1 MGNIIGIDLGTTTS
15 EVAYIKDGQ
24 PVIIGNEK
32 YCDGNIMPSVVTIKK
47 DEIIVGKKAKRQ
59 MLIRPEI
66 TVSEIK
72 RLMGTNEKIV
82 INEKEYLP
90 QQISA
95 IILKELKEMAEEKI
109 GKVDEAVITVPANF
123 NDIQRAATKEAAQ
136 IAGLKV
142 ERIINEPTAAAM
154 YYGLENI
161 GKEAKIL
168 VYDLGG
174 GTFDCTVLEL
184 FSGIMDVKASR
195 GDNLLGGKDFD
206 NRIEEY
212 ILEYISKNT
221 EVNIEKLSKKKKS
234 EIKET
239 AEEAKKDLSVSNSTD
254 IIINNL
260 GIDKEGESIDIEF
273 ELSRD
278 KFNNLTKDLIEKTE
292 IIVGETL
299 LASGIT
305 GKDIDIVLLVGG
317 SSRMVAVSDMLKKSF
332 GDKII
337 SSVNADEAV
346 ALGAAVQAGI
356 KDSKISSESG
366 LIVTD
371 VCSYTLGVAVEENE
385 FSPIIKRDMKLPIIK
400 SEIYVTSSDDQER
413 VNIRVYQ
420 GEEKL
425 TDDNMFVGNF
435 VIDGIPK
442 KKAGEEK
449 VEVTFEYDL
458 NGMLDVS
465 VEVLSTGKKKHKLMA
480 VERLNEKDIEDLSKD
495 INIKQKNL
503 TWKDSEL
510 YNIVSVSISVAKDKF
525 EKMDS
530 KTLENVNS
538 IISEMKTAIENEDKD
553 KVTKLDDTLTDILFD
568 ID

>member
-260 GIDKEGESIDIEF
+260 GIDKDGESIDIEF

-278 KFNNLTKDLIEKTE
+278 KFNNLTKDLIERTE
-292 IIVGETL
+292 VIFGETL

>member
-66 TVSEIK
+66 TVSEVK

-221 EVNIEKLSKKKKS
+221 EVNIKKLSKKKKS

-239 AEEAKKDLSVSNSTD
+239 AEEAKKDFSVSNSTD

-273 ELSRD
+273 ELSRE
-278 KFNNLTKDLIEKTE
+278 KFNNLTKDLIERTE
-292 IIVGETL
+292 VIVGETL
-299 LASGIT
+299 LASGIK

-385 FSPIIKRDMKLPIIK
+385 FSPIIKRDMKLPVIK

-425 TDDNMFVGNF
+425 TDDNIFVGNF

-465 VEVLSTGKKKHKLMA
+465 VEVLSTGQKKHKLMA

>member
-15 EVAYIKDGQ
+15 EVAYIKDGKA
-24 PVIIGNEK
+24 IMIGNEK

-66 TVSEIK
+66 TICEVK
-72 RLMGTNEKIV
+72 RLMGTNEKIMV
-82 INEKEYLP
+82 NGKEYLP

-95 IILKELKEMAEEKI
+95 IILKELKDMAEERL

-123 NDIQRAATKEAAQ
+123 NEAQRAATKEAAQ

-161 GKEAKIL
+161 GEEAKIL

-195 GDNLLGGKDFD
+195 GDNVLGGKDFD
-206 NRIEEY
+206 ARIEKF
-212 ILEYISKNT
+212 ILEYIKENT
-221 EVNIEKLSKKKKS
+221 KINIDKLSKKKKS
-234 EIKET
+234 EIKEA
-239 AEEAKKDLSVSNSTD
+239 AEEAKKDLSVSNSTE

-260 GIDKEGESIDIEF
+260 GIDEEGEPIDIEF
-273 ELSRD
+273 DLTRD
-278 KFNNLTKDLIEKTE
+278 EFNNLTKDLIEKTS

-299 LASGIT
+299 LAAGIT
-305 GKDIDIVLLVGG
+305 GKDIDAVLLVGG
-317 SSRMVAVSDMLKKSF
+317 SSRMISVTEMLKENF
-332 GDKII
+332 GNKVL
-337 SSVNADEAV
+337 SSINADEAV

-356 KDSKISSESG
+356 KNDEISTENG

-385 FSPIIKRDMKLPIIK
+385 FSPIIKRDMKLPAIK
-400 SEIYVTSSDDQER
+400 SEIYVTSTDEQER

-420 GEEKL
+420 GEEKW
-425 TDDNMFVGNF
+425 TDKNMFVGNF
-435 VIDGIPK
+435 VIENIPK
-442 KKAGEEK
+442 NKAGEEQ
-449 VEVTFEYDL
+449 VEVTFAYDL

-465 VEVLSTGKKKHKLMA
+465 VEVLSTGQKKSKVMA
-480 VERLNEKDIEDLSKD
+480 VERLNENDLEKLAEE
-495 INIKQKNL
+495 INIKVSK
-503 TWKDSEL
+503 TSWKDSEL
-510 YNIVSVSISVAKDKF
+510 YNITSVSISVAKEKF
-525 EKMDS
+525 EKMD
-530 KTLENVNS
+530 KNVLEEVNS
-538 IISEMKTAIENEDKD
+538 IISNIKNAIENNDRE
-553 KVTKLDDTLTDILFD
+553 KVIELDDRLTDILFD

>member
-66 TVSEIK
+66 TVSEVK

-95 IILKELKEMAEEKI
+95 IILKELKEIAEEQI

-221 EVNIEKLSKKKKS
+221 EVNIKKLSKKKKS

-260 GIDKEGESIDIEF
+260 GIDKAGESIDIEF

-278 KFNNLTKDLIEKTE
+278 EFNNLTKDLIERTE
-292 IIVGETL
+292 VIVGETL

-385 FSPIIKRDMKLPIIK
+385 FSPIIKRDMKLPVIK

-465 VEVLSTGKKKHKLMA
+465 VEVLSTGQKKHKLMA

>member
-66 TVSEIK
+66 TVSEVK

-221 EVNIEKLSKKKKS
+221 EVNIKKLSKKKKS

-278 KFNNLTKDLIEKTE
+278 KFNNLTKDLIERTE
-292 IIVGETL
+292 VIVGETL

-385 FSPIIKRDMKLPIIK
+385 FSPIIKRDMKLPVIK

-425 TDDNMFVGNF
+425 TDDNIFVGNF

-465 VEVLSTGKKKHKLMA
+465 VEVLSTGQKKHKLMA
-480 VERLNEKDIEDLSKD
+480 VERLNEKDIKDLSKD

-553 KVTKLDDTLTDILFD
+553 KVTRLDDTLTDILFD

>member
-66 TVSEIK
+66 TVSEVK

-221 EVNIEKLSKKKKS
+221 EVNIKKLSKKKKS

-278 KFNNLTKDLIEKTE
+278 KFNNLTKDLIERTE
-292 IIVGETL
+292 VIVGETL

-385 FSPIIKRDMKLPIIK
+385 FSPIIKRDMKLPVIK

-465 VEVLSTGKKKHKLMA
+465 VEVLSTGHKKHKLMA
-480 VERLNEKDIEDLSKD
+480 VERLNEKDIKDLSKD

-510 YNIVSVSISVAKDKF
+510 YNIVSVSISVAKYKF

-553 KVTKLDDTLTDILFD
+553 KVTRLDDTLTDILFD

>member
-66 TVSEIK
+66 TVSEVK

-221 EVNIEKLSKKKKS
+221 EVNIKKLSKKKKS

-278 KFNNLTKDLIEKTE
+278 KFNNLTKDLIERTE
-292 IIVGETL
+292 VIVGETL

-385 FSPIIKRDMKLPIIK
+385 FSPIIKRDMKLPVIK

-465 VEVLSTGKKKHKLMA
+465 VEVLSTGQKKHKLMA

>member
-15 EVAYIKDGQ
+15 EVAYIKDGH

-95 IILKELKEMAEEKI
+95 IILKELKEMAEEQI

-273 ELSRD
+273 EFSRD
-278 KFNNLTKDLIEKTE
+278 RFNQLTKDLIEKTE
-292 IIVGETL
+292 VIVGETL

>member
-66 TVSEIK
+66 TVSEVK

-278 KFNNLTKDLIEKTE
+278 KFNNLTKDLIERTE
-292 IIVGETL
+292 VIVGETL

-553 KVTKLDDTLTDILFD
+553 KVTKLDYTLTDILFD

>member
-278 KFNNLTKDLIEKTE
+278 KFNNLTKDLIERTE
-292 IIVGETL
+292 VIVGETL

>member
-66 TVSEIK
+66 TVSEVK
-72 RLMGTNEKIV
+72 RLTGTNEKIV

-221 EVNIEKLSKKKKS
+221 EVNIKKLSKKKKS

-278 KFNNLTKDLIEKTE
+278 KFNNLTKDLIERTE
-292 IIVGETL
+292 VIVGETL

-385 FSPIIKRDMKLPIIK
+385 FSPIIKRDMKLPVIK

-465 VEVLSTGKKKHKLMA
+465 VEVLSTGHKKHKLMA
-480 VERLNEKDIEDLSKD
+480 VERLNEKDIKDLSKD

-525 EKMDS
+525 DRMDS

>member
-66 TVSEIK
+66 TVSEVK

-95 IILKELKEMAEEKI
+95 IILKELKEMAEEQI

-221 EVNIEKLSKKKKS
+221 EVNIKKLSKKKKS

-260 GIDKEGESIDIEF
+260 GIDKAGESIDIEF

-278 KFNNLTKDLIEKTE
+278 EFNNLTKDLIERTE
-292 IIVGETL
+292 VIVGETL

-366 LIVTD
+366 LIITD

-385 FSPIIKRDMKLPIIK
+385 FSPIIKRDMKLPVIK

-538 IISEMKTAIENEDKD
+538 IISEIKTAIENEDKD

>member
-66 TVSEIK
+66 TVSEVK

-95 IILKELKEMAEEKI
+95 IILKELKEIAEEQI

-212 ILEYISKNT
+212 ILEYIAKNT
-221 EVNIEKLSKKKKS
+221 EVNIKKLSKKKKS

-278 KFNNLTKDLIEKTE
+278 EFNNLTKDLIERTE
-292 IIVGETL
+292 VIVGETL

-385 FSPIIKRDMKLPIIK
+385 FSPIIKRDMKLPVIK

-553 KVTKLDDTLTDILFD
+553 KVTKLDDILTDILFD

>member
-66 TVSEIK
+66 TVSEVK

-109 GKVDEAVITVPANF
+109 GKVDEAIITVPANF

-212 ILEYISKNT
+212 VLEYISKNT
-221 EVNIEKLSKKKKS
+221 EVNIKKLSKKKKS

-278 KFNNLTKDLIEKTE
+278 EFNNLTKDLIERTE
-292 IIVGETL
+292 VIVGETL

-385 FSPIIKRDMKLPIIK
+385 FSPIIKRDMKLPVIK

-442 KKAGEEK
+442 EK
-449 VEVTFEYDL
+449 LE
-458 NGMLDVS
+458 
-465 VEVLSTGKKKHKLMA
+465 KKK
-480 VERLNEKDIEDLSKD
+480 
-495 INIKQKNL
+495 
-503 TWKDSEL
+503 
-510 YNIVSVSISVAKDKF
+510 
-525 EKMDS
+525 
-530 KTLENVNS
+530 
-538 IISEMKTAIENEDKD
+538 
-553 KVTKLDDTLTDILFD
+553 
-568 ID
+568 

>member
-66 TVSEIK
+66 TVSEVK

-221 EVNIEKLSKKKKS
+221 EVNIKKLSKKKKS

-278 KFNNLTKDLIEKTE
+278 KFNNLTKDLIERTE
-292 IIVGETL
+292 VIVGETL

-385 FSPIIKRDMKLPIIK
+385 FSPIIKRDMKLPVIK

-465 VEVLSTGKKKHKLMA
+465 VEVLSTGHKKHKLMA
-480 VERLNEKDIEDLSKD
+480 VERLNEKDIKDLSKD

-538 IISEMKTAIENEDKD
+538 IISEMKTAIENEEKD
-553 KVTKLDDTLTDILFD
+553 KVTR
-568 ID
+568 

>member
-66 TVSEIK
+66 TVSEVK

-95 IILKELKEMAEEKI
+95 IILKELKEIAEEQI

-221 EVNIEKLSKKKKS
+221 EVNIKKLSKKKKS

-260 GIDKEGESIDIEF
+260 GIDKAGESIDIEF

-278 KFNNLTKDLIEKTE
+278 EFNNLTKDLIERTE
-292 IIVGETL
+292 VIVGETL

-385 FSPIIKRDMKLPIIK
+385 FSPIIKRDMKLPVIK

-425 TDDNMFVGNF
+425 TDDNIFVGNF

-465 VEVLSTGKKKHKLMA
+465 VEVLSTGQKKHKLMA

-553 KVTKLDDTLTDILFD
+553 KVTKLDDILTDILFD

>member
-66 TVSEIK
+66 TVSEVK
-72 RLMGTNEKIV
+72 RLMGTNEKII

-95 IILKELKEMAEEKI
+95 IILKELKEMAEEQI

-142 ERIINEPTAAAM
+142 ERIINEPTSAAM

-239 AEEAKKDLSVSNSTD
+239 AEEAKKDLSVSHSTD

-260 GIDKEGESIDIEF
+260 GIDKEGESIDVEF

-278 KFNNLTKDLIEKTE
+278 TFNNLTKDLIERTE
-292 IIVGETL
+292 VIVGETL

-332 GDKII
+332 GAKII
-337 SSVNADEAV
+337 SSINADEAV

-356 KDSKISSESG
+356 KNSKISSESG

-385 FSPIIKRDMKLPIIK
+385 FSPIIKRDMKLPIVK

-465 VEVLSTGKKKHKLMA
+465 VEVLSTGQKKHKLMA

-530 KTLENVNS
+530 KTLEDVNS
-538 IISEMKTAIENEDKD
+538 IISEMKTAIENKDKD

>member
-72 RLMGTNEKIV
+72 RLMGTSEKIV

-278 KFNNLTKDLIEKTE
+278 KFNNLTKDLIERTE
-292 IIVGETL
+292 VIVGETL

-442 KKAGEEK
+442 KKSGEEK

>member
-66 TVSEIK
+66 TVSEVK

-221 EVNIEKLSKKKKS
+221 EVNIKKLSKKKKS

-273 ELSRD
+273 ELSRE
-278 KFNNLTKDLIEKTE
+278 KFNNLTKDLIERTE
-292 IIVGETL
+292 VIVGETL
-299 LASGIT
+299 LASGIK

-385 FSPIIKRDMKLPIIK
+385 FSPIIKRDMKLPVIK

-425 TDDNMFVGNF
+425 TDDNIFVGNF

-465 VEVLSTGKKKHKLMA
+465 VEVLSTGQKKHKLMA

>member
-239 AEEAKKDLSVSNSTD
+239 AEEAKKDLSVSHSTD

-292 IIVGETL
+292 VIVGETL

>member
-95 IILKELKEMAEEKI
+95 IILKELKEMAEEQI

-221 EVNIEKLSKKKKS
+221 EVNIEKLSKKRKS

-260 GIDKEGESIDIEF
+260 GIDKDGESIDIEF
-273 ELSRD
+273 EFSRD
-278 KFNNLTKDLIEKTE
+278 RFNQLTKDLIERTE
-292 IIVGETL
+292 VIVGETL
-299 LASGIT
+299 LASGIK

-442 KKAGEEK
+442 KKSGEEK

>member
-66 TVSEIK
+66 TVSEVK

-168 VYDLGG
+168 VYDFGG

-292 IIVGETL
+292 VIVGETL

-385 FSPIIKRDMKLPIIK
+385 FSPIIKRDMKLPVIK

-553 KVTKLDDTLTDILFD
+553 KVTRLDDTLTDILFD

>member
-15 EVAYIKDGQ
+15 EVAYIKDGKA
-24 PVIIGNEK
+24 IMIGNEK

-66 TVSEIK
+66 TISEVK
-72 RLMGTNEKIV
+72 RLMGSNKKIV

-95 IILKELKEMAEEKI
+95 IILKELKDMAEEKI
-109 GKVDEAVITVPANF
+109 GIVDEAVITVPANF
-123 NDIQRAATKEAAQ
+123 NEAQRAATKEAAQ

-161 GKEAKIL
+161 GEEAKIL

-206 NRIEEY
+206 ARIEMF
-212 ILEYISKNT
+212 ILEYIKENT
-221 EVNIEKLSKKKKS
+221 KINIDKLSKKKKS
-234 EIKET
+234 EIKEA
-239 AEEAKKDLSVSNSTD
+239 AEEAKKDLSVSNSTE
-254 IIINNL
+254 ILINNL
-260 GIDKEGESIDIEF
+260 GIDEVGETIDIEID
-273 ELSRD
+273 LNRD
-278 KFNNLTKDLIEKTE
+278 SFDTLTIDLIERTQV
-292 IIVGETL
+292 IVGETL
-299 LASGIT
+299 LAAGIT
-305 GKDIDIVLLVGG
+305 GKDIDVVLLVGG
-317 SSRMVAVSDMLKKSF
+317 SSRMTSVTKMLKESF
-332 GDKII
+332 GSKVL
-337 SSVNADEAV
+337 SSINADEAV

-356 KDSKISSESG
+356 KSDQINGENG

-371 VCSYTLGVAVEENE
+371 ICSYTLGVAVEENE
-385 FSPIIKRDMKLPIIK
+385 FSPIIKRDMKLPAIK
-400 SEIYVTSSDDQER
+400 SEVYVTSVDKQER

-420 GEEKL
+420 GEEKW
-425 TDDNMFVGNF
+425 TDKNMFVGNF
-435 VIDGIPK
+435 VIEDIPLNR
-442 KKAGEEK
+442 AGEEK
-449 VEVTFEYDL
+449 VEVTFSYDL

-465 VEVLSTGKKKHKLMA
+465 VEVLSTGQKKSKIMA
-480 VERLNEKDIEDLSKD
+480 IERLNEKDIEKLAED
-495 INIKQKNL
+495 IDRKVEKIL
-503 TWKDSEL
+503 WKDSEL
-510 YNIVSVSISVAKDKF
+510 YNIVNVSISVATEKF
-525 EKMDS
+525 ERMNTDILK
-530 KTLENVNS
+530 EVNF
-538 IISEMKTAIENEDKD
+538 IIGNIKKAIENNDKE
-553 KVTKLDDTLTDILFD
+553 KVIELDDKLTDILFD

>member
-66 TVSEIK
+66 TVSEVK

-221 EVNIEKLSKKKKS
+221 EVNIKKLSKKKKS

-278 KFNNLTKDLIEKTE
+278 KFNNLTKDLIERTE
-292 IIVGETL
+292 VIVGETL

-385 FSPIIKRDMKLPIIK
+385 FSPIIKRDMKLPVIK

-465 VEVLSTGKKKHKLMA
+465 VEVLSTGQKKHKLMA

-553 KVTKLDDTLTDILFD
+553 KVTKLDDILTDILFD

>member
-47 DEIIVGKKAKRQ
+47 NEIIVGKKAKRQ

-278 KFNNLTKDLIEKTE
+278 KFNNLTKDLIERTE
-292 IIVGETL
+292 VIVGETL

>member
-260 GIDKEGESIDIEF
+260 GIDKDGESIDIEF

-292 IIVGETL
+292 VIVGETL

>member
-66 TVSEIK
+66 TVSEVK

-221 EVNIEKLSKKKKS
+221 EVNIKKLSKKKKS

-278 KFNNLTKDLIEKTE
+278 KFNNLTKDLIERTE
-292 IIVGETL
+292 VIVGETL
-299 LASGIT
+299 LASGIK

-385 FSPIIKRDMKLPIIK
+385 FSPIIKRDMKLPVIK

-425 TDDNMFVGNF
+425 TDDNIFVGNF

-465 VEVLSTGKKKHKLMA
+465 VEVLSTGQKKHKLMA

>member
-278 KFNNLTKDLIEKTE
+278 KFNNLTKDLIERTE
-292 IIVGETL
+292 VIVGETL

-510 YNIVSVSISVAKDKF
+510 YNIVSVSIAVAKDKF

>member
-47 DEIIVGKKAKRQ
+47 NEIIVGKKAKRQ

-278 KFNNLTKDLIEKTE
+278 KFNNLTKDLIERTE
-292 IIVGETL
+292 VIVGETL

-510 YNIVSVSISVAKDKF
+510 YNIVSVSIAVAKDKF

>member
-47 DEIIVGKKAKRQ
+47 NEIIVGKKAKRQ

-278 KFNNLTKDLIEKTE
+278 KFNNLTKDLIERTE
-292 IIVGETL
+292 VIVGETL

-400 SEIYVTSSDDQER
+400 SEIYATSSDDQER

>member
-221 EVNIEKLSKKKKS
+221 EVNIEKLSKKRKS

-260 GIDKEGESIDIEF
+260 GIDKDGESIDIEF

-292 IIVGETL
+292 VIVGETL

-510 YNIVSVSISVAKDKF
+510 YNIVSVSIAVAKDKF

>member
-66 TVSEIK
+66 TVSEVK

-221 EVNIEKLSKKKKS
+221 EVNIKKLSKKKKS

-278 KFNNLTKDLIEKTE
+278 KFNNLTKDLIERTE
-292 IIVGETL
+292 VIVGETL

-385 FSPIIKRDMKLPIIK
+385 FSPIIKRDMKLPVIK

-465 VEVLSTGKKKHKLMA
+465 VEVLSTGHKKHKLMA
-480 VERLNEKDIEDLSKD
+480 VERLNEKDIKDLSKD

-525 EKMDS
+525 DRMDS

>member
-260 GIDKEGESIDIEF
+260 GIDKDGESIDIEF

-278 KFNNLTKDLIEKTE
+278 KFNNLTKDLIERTE
-292 IIVGETL
+292 VIVGETL